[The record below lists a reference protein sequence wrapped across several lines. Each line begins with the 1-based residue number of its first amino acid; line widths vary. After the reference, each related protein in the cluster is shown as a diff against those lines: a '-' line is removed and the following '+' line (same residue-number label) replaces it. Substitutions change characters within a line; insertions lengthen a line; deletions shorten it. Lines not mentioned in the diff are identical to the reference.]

1 MGYKVDFDAL
11 DTLYYSINNKAVEW
25 SEALGGVHESVNN
38 LAASDCITGAGA
50 ENIKS
55 YLSEVHSMVI
65 GLLGRI
71 ISAHADNCLLYK
83 RAYQDNIDTSVHAVI
98 LEDELTDIIGDLH
111 VYQNQTYSVDCQ
123 IRSALTS
130 ISDIFY
136 NQSYRGYSTVDD
148 DFETTKNKVKTLDKD
163 IHSLENSHLNSDFTN
178 TEALLEKLT
187 AYLNTQLSKPKSYKT
202 EFSLEQAQKD
212 PTLQEIALA
221 YKALSEESDAKRT
234 ALKTAGE
241 NEQARVEIL
250 QKEYEER
257 QQTAT
262 IINWV
267 VTGLCIV
274 GSIAITVATCG
285 AASPL
290 AVALT
295 VGAVSAGSGVIMAGT
310 QSITSQWVETGD
322 LSKTDWLDVGKCSL
336 IAGVTGF
343 VTGFV
348 SAGVGGVVTSKLAS
362 AAVTAPLINSSSTV
376 TRVATHVVIGSA
388 SEVASGTVSRFAG
401 GIISTGDVEESL
413 NQAFDP
419 KNILFDAALGGAMS
433 GVQGLKKPQQSYAD
447 LMSPEDAAKYR
458 QFLEHGSTSGFTSP
472 ELKAFDKVDEALLMN
487 RIDYDEVLSA
497 RKSAIP
503 NSDGTL
509 SGVQGIKKPQH
520 NSVISNTD
528 GTISG
533 VQEINK
539 PRPYSGDLMTPEDAA
554 RYSEHW
560 RQLGIGSD
568 ETWSAFKE
576 HYPNGTIDDYLDIV
590 KKESPWPPSYTPKET
605 VLKSGD
611 RFFMAV
617 EKNAKSNKIGNFGV
631 KERIPSKDFVRNNL
645 AVKEKWKPTC
655 NVVREYEVR
664 EGFNLRVNE
673 GPTGPQID
681 LENNVYLP
689 GDPKITQYELFNH
702 VNKSADRQ
710 DFVRMIDKYWVD

>member
-178 TEALLEKLT
+178 TEVLLEKLT

-401 GIISTGDVEESL
+401 GIISTGDVDESL
-413 NQAFDP
+413 KQAFDP
-419 KNILFDAALGGAMS
+419 KNILFDAALGGAIS

-472 ELKAFDKVDEALLMN
+472 ELKAFDKVDEALLMK
-487 RIDYDEVLSA
+487 RIDYDEVLAA
-497 RKSAIP
+497 RKSAIT
-503 NSDGTL
+503 NSDGTI
-509 SGVQGIKKPQH
+509 SGVQGIKKPQQ
-520 NSVISNTD
+520 SFA
-528 GTISG
+528 
-533 VQEINK
+533 
-539 PRPYSGDLMTPEDAA
+539 DLMSPEDAV
-554 RYSEHW
+554 RYKNW
-560 RQLGIGSD
+560 
-568 ETWSAFKE
+568 
-576 HYPNGTIDDYLDIV
+576 
-590 KKESPWPPSYTPKET
+590 
-605 VLKSGD
+605 LK
-611 RFFMAV
+611 
-617 EKNAKSNKIGNFGV
+617 
-631 KERIPSKDFVRNNL
+631 
-645 AVKEKWKPTC
+645 
-655 NVVREYEVR
+655 VR
-664 EGFNLRVNE
+664 EGEMSTDYIHAGEELGSKLKTDGYKIIKTETANAANADWYDMGFDKPPIAENTIAYTVEAGNHSYSRVFLE
-673 GPTGPQID
+673 GYNNPMSSFIVRTDEISGLSAEEIAQKLALSKVPNRIVSVDLPPSTPLEVSIVGPQPDWGTIGGDIQFAIKDVD
-681 LENNVYLP
+681 LNPMWFSNIE
-689 GDPKITQYELFNH
+689 ELN
-702 VNKSADRQ
+702 
-710 DFVRMIDKYWVD
+710 

>member
-401 GIISTGDVEESL
+401 GIISTGDVDESL
-413 NQAFDP
+413 KQAFDP

-472 ELKAFDKVDEALLMN
+472 ELKAFDKVDEALLMK
-487 RIDYDEVLSA
+487 RIDYDKVLTA
-497 RKSAIP
+497 RKSAIT
-503 NSDGTL
+503 NSDGTI
-509 SGVQGIKKPQH
+509 SGVQGLKKPQH

-539 PRPYSGDLMTPEDAA
+539 PRQYSGDLMPPEDAA

-590 KKESPWPPSYTPKET
+590 KNESPWPPGYTPEEI
-605 VLKSGD
+605 VLEPGDSFEMALSKNQSPNTPGRFATTSGSITD
-611 RFFMAV
+611 
-617 EKNAKSNKIGNFGV
+617 KKY
-631 KERIPSKDFVRNNL
+631 VRTDL
-645 AVKEKWKPTC
+645 AVKEKWKSDIDK
-655 NVVREYEVR
+655 VVGYQIKDGKRISA
-664 EGFNLRVNE
+664 LS
-673 GPTGPQID
+673 GPVGPQID
-681 LENNVYLP
+681 LESNTFLAGGADQIHIPLDRDVNMMDYLEIK
-689 GDPKITQYELFNH
+689 DIRNI
-702 VNKSADRQ
+702 R
-710 DFVRMIDKYWVD
+710 

>member
-111 VYQNQTYSVDCQ
+111 VYQNQTYSADCQ

-401 GIISTGDVEESL
+401 GIISTGDVDESL
-413 NQAFDP
+413 KQAFDP

-472 ELKAFDKVDEALLMN
+472 ELKAFDKVDEALLMK
-487 RIDYDEVLSA
+487 RIDYDEVLAA
-497 RKSAIP
+497 RKSAIT
-503 NSDGTL
+503 NSDGTI
-509 SGVQGIKKPQH
+509 SGVQGIKKPQQ
-520 NSVISNTD
+520 SFA
-528 GTISG
+528 
-533 VQEINK
+533 
-539 PRPYSGDLMTPEDAA
+539 DLMSPEDAV
-554 RYSEHW
+554 RYKNW
-560 RQLGIGSD
+560 
-568 ETWSAFKE
+568 
-576 HYPNGTIDDYLDIV
+576 
-590 KKESPWPPSYTPKET
+590 
-605 VLKSGD
+605 LK
-611 RFFMAV
+611 
-617 EKNAKSNKIGNFGV
+617 
-631 KERIPSKDFVRNNL
+631 
-645 AVKEKWKPTC
+645 
-655 NVVREYEVR
+655 VR
-664 EGFNLRVNE
+664 EGEMSTDYIHAGEELGSKLKTDGYKIIKTETANAANADWYDMGFDKPPIAENTIAYTVEAGNHSYSRVFLE
-673 GPTGPQID
+673 GYNNPMSSFIVRTDEISGLSAEEIAQKLALSKVPNRIVSVDLPPSTPLEVSIVGPQPDWGTIGGDIQFAIKDVD
-681 LENNVYLP
+681 LNPMWFSNIE
-689 GDPKITQYELFNH
+689 ELN
-702 VNKSADRQ
+702 
-710 DFVRMIDKYWVD
+710 

>member
-1 MGYKVDFDAL
+1 
-11 DTLYYSINNKAVEW
+11 
-25 SEALGGVHESVNN
+25 
-38 LAASDCITGAGA
+38 
-50 ENIKS
+50 
-55 YLSEVHSMVI
+55 MVI

-178 TEALLEKLT
+178 TEVLLEKLT

-376 TRVATHVVIGSA
+376 TRVATHVVIGSV

-401 GIISTGDVEESL
+401 GIISTGDVDESL
-413 NQAFDP
+413 KQAFDP
-419 KNILFDAALGGAMS
+419 KNMLFDAALGGATG
-433 GVQGLKKPQQSYAD
+433 GVQGLKKPQQNSVN
-447 LMSPEDAAKYR
+447 LMSPEQTQQRELVSSIEDANNPLKLETNMQKGNYGEMKMDIEFESNGCKRISKNRVTGLDDATHHGIDGVYESSNPPPKYIIAEAKYGSSKLGNTKDGKQMSDIWIDNR
-458 QFLEHGSTSGFTSP
+458 LDDAVGKVKADEIRLESVLNPENVQTNLVNISKDGSVTNH
-472 ELKAFDKVDEALLMN
+472 LLDSYGN
-487 RIDYDEVLSA
+487 
-497 RKSAIP
+497 
-503 NSDGTL
+503 
-509 SGVQGIKKPQH
+509 IKK
-520 NSVISNTD
+520 
-528 GTISG
+528 
-533 VQEINK
+533 
-539 PRPYSGDLMTPEDAA
+539 
-554 RYSEHW
+554 
-560 RQLGIGSD
+560 
-568 ETWSAFKE
+568 
-576 HYPNGTIDDYLDIV
+576 
-590 KKESPWPPSYTPKET
+590 
-605 VLKSGD
+605 
-611 RFFMAV
+611 
-617 EKNAKSNKIGNFGV
+617 
-631 KERIPSKDFVRNNL
+631 
-645 AVKEKWKPTC
+645 
-655 NVVREYEVR
+655 
-664 EGFNLRVNE
+664 
-673 GPTGPQID
+673 
-681 LENNVYLP
+681 
-689 GDPKITQYELFNH
+689 
-702 VNKSADRQ
+702 
-710 DFVRMIDKYWVD
+710 

>member
-1 MGYKVDFDAL
+1 M
-11 DTLYYSINNKAVEW
+11 
-25 SEALGGVHESVNN
+25 
-38 LAASDCITGAGA
+38 
-50 ENIKS
+50 
-55 YLSEVHSMVI
+55 
-65 GLLGRI
+65 
-71 ISAHADNCLLYK
+71 
-83 RAYQDNIDTSVHAVI
+83 
-98 LEDELTDIIGDLH
+98 
-111 VYQNQTYSVDCQ
+111 
-123 IRSALTS
+123 
-130 ISDIFY
+130 
-136 NQSYRGYSTVDD
+136 
-148 DFETTKNKVKTLDKD
+148 
-163 IHSLENSHLNSDFTN
+163 
-178 TEALLEKLT
+178 EKLT

-257 QQTAT
+257 KTTAT

-401 GIISTGDVEESL
+401 GIISTGDVDESL
-413 NQAFDP
+413 KQAFDP

-433 GVQGLKKPQQSYAD
+433 GVQGLQKPQQNNIS
-447 LMSPEDAAKYR
+447 S
-458 QFLEHGSTSGFTSP
+458 S
-472 ELKAFDKVDEALLMN
+472 FD
-487 RIDYDEVLSA
+487 RI
-497 RKSAIP
+497 
-503 NSDGTL
+503 
-509 SGVQGIKKPQH
+509 
-520 NSVISNTD
+520 NTD
-528 GTISG
+528 IDSIECPEGIWQKG
-533 VQEINK
+533 AVE
-539 PRPYSGDLMTPEDAA
+539 RGDV
-554 RYSEHW
+554 
-560 RQLGIGSD
+560 
-568 ETWSAFKE
+568 
-576 HYPNGTIDDYLDIV
+576 IDDI
-590 KKESPWPPSYTPKET
+590 
-605 VLKSGD
+605 
-611 RFFMAV
+611 
-617 EKNAKSNKIGNFGV
+617 
-631 KERIPSKDFVRNNL
+631 
-645 AVKEKWKPTC
+645 
-655 NVVREYEVR
+655 
-664 EGFNLRVNE
+664 
-673 GPTGPQID
+673 
-681 LENNVYLP
+681 LENNVGHNYPVIDNIDERGIVTSVKSRDLSCKTYQDSSKLESIIKKDVDKLADFS
-689 GDPKITQYELFNH
+689 GRNWNGIKIKSSDISGRQLQIVVPDIELSNSQIEGI
-702 VNKSADRQ
+702 NNA
-710 DFVRMIDKYWVD
+710 IDYANAKDIKIILTVGK

>member
-401 GIISTGDVEESL
+401 GIISTGDVDESL
-413 NQAFDP
+413 KQAFDP
-419 KNILFDAALGGAMS
+419 KNILFDAALGGAIS

-472 ELKAFDKVDEALLMN
+472 ELKAFDKVDEALLMK
-487 RIDYDEVLSA
+487 RIDYDEVLAA
-497 RKSAIP
+497 RKSAIT
-503 NSDGTL
+503 NSDGTI
-509 SGVQGIKKPQH
+509 SGVQGIKKPQQ
-520 NSVISNTD
+520 SFA
-528 GTISG
+528 
-533 VQEINK
+533 
-539 PRPYSGDLMTPEDAA
+539 DLMSPEDAV
-554 RYSEHW
+554 RYKNW
-560 RQLGIGSD
+560 
-568 ETWSAFKE
+568 
-576 HYPNGTIDDYLDIV
+576 
-590 KKESPWPPSYTPKET
+590 
-605 VLKSGD
+605 LK
-611 RFFMAV
+611 
-617 EKNAKSNKIGNFGV
+617 
-631 KERIPSKDFVRNNL
+631 
-645 AVKEKWKPTC
+645 
-655 NVVREYEVR
+655 VR
-664 EGFNLRVNE
+664 EGEMSTDYIHAGEELGSKLKTDGYKIIKTETANAANADWYDMGFDKPPIAENTIAYTVEAGNHSYSRVFLE
-673 GPTGPQID
+673 GYNNPMSSFIVRTDEISGLSAEEIAQKLALSKVPNRIVSVDLPPSTPLEVSIVGPQPDWGTIGGDIQFAIKDVD
-681 LENNVYLP
+681 LNPMWFSNIE
-689 GDPKITQYELFNH
+689 ELN
-702 VNKSADRQ
+702 
-710 DFVRMIDKYWVD
+710 

>member
-1 MGYKVDFDAL
+1 M
-11 DTLYYSINNKAVEW
+11 
-25 SEALGGVHESVNN
+25 
-38 LAASDCITGAGA
+38 
-50 ENIKS
+50 
-55 YLSEVHSMVI
+55 
-65 GLLGRI
+65 
-71 ISAHADNCLLYK
+71 
-83 RAYQDNIDTSVHAVI
+83 
-98 LEDELTDIIGDLH
+98 
-111 VYQNQTYSVDCQ
+111 
-123 IRSALTS
+123 
-130 ISDIFY
+130 
-136 NQSYRGYSTVDD
+136 
-148 DFETTKNKVKTLDKD
+148 
-163 IHSLENSHLNSDFTN
+163 
-178 TEALLEKLT
+178 EKLT

-376 TRVATHVVIGSA
+376 TRVATHVVIGSV

-401 GIISTGDVEESL
+401 GVISTGDVEESL

-472 ELKAFDKVDEALLMN
+472 ELKAFDKVDEALLMK
-487 RIDYDEVLSA
+487 RIDYDKVLTA
-497 RKSAIP
+497 RKSAIT
-503 NSDGTL
+503 NTDGTI
-509 SGVQGIKKPQH
+509 SGVQGLKKPQQ
-520 NSVISNTD
+520 NSVISNSD

-539 PRPYSGDLMTPEDAA
+539 PRQYSGDLMSPEDAA

-576 HYPNGTIDDYLDIV
+576 HYPNGTIDDYLAIV
-590 KKESPWPPSYTPKET
+590 KDESPWPPGYTPEEI
-605 VLKSGD
+605 VLEPGDSFEMALSKNQSPNTPGRFATTSGSITD
-611 RFFMAV
+611 
-617 EKNAKSNKIGNFGV
+617 KKY
-631 KERIPSKDFVRNNL
+631 VRTDL
-645 AVKEKWKPTC
+645 AVKEKWKSDIDK
-655 NVVREYEVR
+655 VVGYQIKDGKRISA
-664 EGFNLRVNE
+664 LS
-673 GPTGPQID
+673 GPVGPQID
-681 LENNVYLP
+681 LESNTFLAGGADQIHIPLDRDVNMMDYLEIK
-689 GDPKITQYELFNH
+689 DIRNI
-702 VNKSADRQ
+702 R
-710 DFVRMIDKYWVD
+710 

>member
-1 MGYKVDFDAL
+1 M
-11 DTLYYSINNKAVEW
+11 
-25 SEALGGVHESVNN
+25 
-38 LAASDCITGAGA
+38 
-50 ENIKS
+50 
-55 YLSEVHSMVI
+55 
-65 GLLGRI
+65 
-71 ISAHADNCLLYK
+71 
-83 RAYQDNIDTSVHAVI
+83 
-98 LEDELTDIIGDLH
+98 
-111 VYQNQTYSVDCQ
+111 
-123 IRSALTS
+123 
-130 ISDIFY
+130 
-136 NQSYRGYSTVDD
+136 
-148 DFETTKNKVKTLDKD
+148 
-163 IHSLENSHLNSDFTN
+163 
-178 TEALLEKLT
+178 EKLT

-401 GIISTGDVEESL
+401 GIISTGDVDESL
-413 NQAFDP
+413 KQAFDP

-472 ELKAFDKVDEALLMN
+472 ELKAFDKVDEALLMK
-487 RIDYDEVLSA
+487 RIDYDEVLAA
-497 RKSAIP
+497 RKSAIT
-503 NSDGTL
+503 NS
-509 SGVQGIKKPQH
+509 
-520 NSVISNTD
+520 D

-539 PRPYSGDLMTPEDAA
+539 PRQYSGDLMPPEDAA

-568 ETWSAFKE
+568 ETWFAFKE
-576 HYPNGTIDDYLDIV
+576 HYPNGTIDDYLAIV
-590 KKESPWPPSYTPKET
+590 KDESPWPPGYTPEEI
-605 VLKSGD
+605 VLEPGDSFEMALSKNQSPNTPGRFATTSGSITD
-611 RFFMAV
+611 
-617 EKNAKSNKIGNFGV
+617 KKY
-631 KERIPSKDFVRNNL
+631 VRTDL
-645 AVKEKWKPTC
+645 AVKEKWKSDIDK
-655 NVVREYEVR
+655 VVGYQIKDGKRISA
-664 EGFNLRVNE
+664 LS
-673 GPTGPQID
+673 GPVGPQID
-681 LENNVYLP
+681 LESNTFLAGGADQIHIPLDRDVNMMDYLEIK
-689 GDPKITQYELFNH
+689 DIRNI
-702 VNKSADRQ
+702 R
-710 DFVRMIDKYWVD
+710 